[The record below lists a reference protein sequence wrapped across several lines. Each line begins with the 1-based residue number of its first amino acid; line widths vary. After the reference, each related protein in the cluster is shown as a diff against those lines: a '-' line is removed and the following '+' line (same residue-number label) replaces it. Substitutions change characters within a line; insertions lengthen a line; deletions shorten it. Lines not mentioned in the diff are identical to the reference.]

1 MYPKKWRIEISGFA
15 VSGHKTISDV
25 IQGSPFTLIMATNC
39 ARYWKYF

>member
-25 IQGSPFTLIMATNC
+25 VQGSPFKLVMATNG
-39 ARYWKYF
+39 ARYRK